1 MEKIMRKLILL
12 FASLFVLGVNAEG
25 EVTKKVFI
33 SPGVVSLDVS
43 HNGEVVKLQ
52 RNQDRDNEISNFYV
66 KTTRGKTQKMHPF
79 APHKVETIGEL
90 DMIEYIK
97 QRSAGDDNIM
107 VIDTRTPNWPV
118 ISGGIPTA
126 INIPYTRFKNKEKAL
141 EIMEDQL
148 GVQVDDVFD
157 FSYAKT
163 LVMYCNG
170 IWCGQTPTAI
180 SALLKYGYP
189 AAKIKYYRG
198 GMNAWKSLGLTTVNL

>member
-1 MEKIMRKLILL
+1 MRKLILL